1 MLDLPQQENS
11 NRENPM
17 KSFKIEYVDGVL
29 TVLETD
35 GQSRMNEAVHGI
47 HFEHVQ
53 GVTDA
58 KAAQDASDATASA
71 VSGLTARVTD
81 AEGKITAQAQQ
92 QTALATKVDNGSRGW
107 RIAKDGSSQ
116 FNNVI
121 VRGAV
126 YATDGWFQG
135 TVYANRIEGDI
146 GSFAINI
153 AQHRTRKVPK
163 ATWQWFELARFRRQN
178 FDQVINIRGGL
189 LQTDSITIDGG
200 AKLRAGMSYAPGSDG
215 GLDPGYLSYAMLLRG
230 TGATSGGGSMEL
242 GIELMYET
250 GGATRL
256 LTVPAVGG
264 MAKASDLNALAKL
277 TGGNKLDGSQVI
289 TSDNAGF
296 ILGKNSDLAL
306 LKKQGQGGTIA
317 VGSGTP
323 FRVQRSR
330 ATTVS
335 PSDTF
340 DDILVIGTDNQTT
353 LPGGLSAGGNI
364 DNTSKGK
371 VLTQAIELSMSTPY
385 IDFHY
390 NGSSADYTA
399 RLIHDRQNRLNAQVQ
414 SFWVTDGRIT
424 ASSTMPANPAIGTQL
439 TSNPVRSLM
448 AGRGAYGDVDGAYVQ
463 MYMEE
468 QVGTEHRLVLYAD
481 GFGRTDAWIFRAG
494 GTISTGKGDVLTTG
508 SDVRLKDAFMEPQ
521 EGASRRINSLGVC
534 EFNMKGE
541 TRRRRGFI
549 AQQAEKVD
557 DLYTFLGIE
566 QEIDGEKFRVMN
578 VDYTAIIA
586 DLVTVVQD
594 LIRRVDALES

>member
-1 MLDLPQQENS
+1 MQVRDNAVYYVEAWVKLPAGSTADPTVYMVLGFSFQDSANGWSWPGLNVKVSGLSVDNWTKVSGYLTNNRTALKQAMVRISIPNTPKVRLGDAFLIDDL
-11 NRENPM
+11 
-17 KSFKIEYVDGVL
+17 II
-29 TVLETD
+29 TD
-35 GQSRMNEAVHGI
+35 
-47 HFEHVQ
+47 
-53 GVTDA
+53 VTDA
-58 KAAQDASDATASA
+58 KAALDAADANAQALSSLSASVTQNGKNITSQGSAITKLQSDVTQLGKDISGKADASALTNLTTRVTATEGGLKSQGDSLTSLQNSLNTTNSNVAKKADATALQSLQNTVEQHGRDLTTQSSA
-71 VSGLTARVTD
+71 LTNL
-81 AEGKITAQAQQ
+81 E
-92 QTALATKVDNGSRGW
+92 NNF
-107 RIAKDGSSQ
+107 SS
-116 FNNVI
+116 
-121 VRGAV
+121 
-126 YATDGWFQG
+126 
-135 TVYANRIEGDI
+135 
-146 GSFAINI
+146 
-153 AQHRTRKVPK
+153 
-163 ATWQWFELARFRRQN
+163 L
-178 FDQVINIRGGL
+178 
-189 LQTDSITIDGG
+189 
-200 AKLRAGMSYAPGSDG
+200 
-215 GLDPGYLSYAMLLRG
+215 
-230 TGATSGGGSMEL
+230 
-242 GIELMYET
+242 
-250 GGATRL
+250 
-256 LTVPAVGG
+256 AVGG
-264 MAKASDLNALAKL
+264 TNLIRNADTLEGWSSRHATETYLGDRVAYTRLAKGASGYTQL
-277 TGGNKLDGSQVI
+277 DEQTLEVTGRTEFVFSFYAK
-289 TSDNAGF
+289 
-296 ILGKNSDLAL
+296 
-306 LKKQGQGGTIA
+306 GGTIA